1 MVEIV
6 RSRLLLSTQS
16 LAPGNGGI
24 AAVARM
30 TATSLARRCP
40 IEALAC
46 QDAADYAIGAIKV
59 RTFDDRRLPFLLAN
73 LAAIRRA
80 THVIYDFAGTARAH
94 FDLPFRRPYA
104 VWLHGWETWHSSS
117 ARYLRAMSGAALVLA
132 NSDYTMARAEGS
144 IRGGVNVI
152 ACPLG
157 TVEDEPP
164 GHIGP
169 SDGPPIV
176 MLLGRADELFAK
188 GHDLLVEIW
197 PEVTA
202 AVPDARLVLVGGGP
216 ALGRV
221 RDLAAA
227 SPARRSIEI
236 TGFVVDNKL
245 DACWRRAT
253 MFAMPGF
260 AEGFGLVYAEAMR
273 RGLPVVASTE
283 DAGQEINLDG
293 MTGFNVSRSDKKRL
307 AEVIVILLRDRD
319 LARKLGA
326 AGHVRWRERYS
337 FSAFERRLARALAPF
352 FGEETSLSTT

>member
-1 MVEIV
+1 MVEFAK
-6 RSRLLLSTQS
+6 SRLLLSAQS

-30 TATSLARRCP
+30 TATSLSCRRP

-46 QDAADYAIGAIKV
+46 QDTTDYSLGTIDV
-59 RTFDDRRLPFLLAN
+59 RTFANRRLPFLLAN

-94 FDLPFRRPYA
+94 FDLPFHRPYA
-104 VWLHGWETWHSSS
+104 VWLHGWEIWHASS
-117 ARYLRAMSGAALVLA
+117 AKYLRAMSGAALVLA
-132 NSDYTMARAEGS
+132 NSDYTMARANGA
-144 IRGGVNVI
+144 IRAGVDVI

-157 TVEDEPP
+157 TADDEAPAQV
-164 GHIGP
+164 GP
-169 SDGPPIV
+169 LDGPPTV
-176 MLLGRADELFAK
+176 MLLGRADKLFAK
-188 GHDLLVEIW
+188 GHDLLIDAW

-202 AVPDARLVLVGGGP
+202 AVPKAQLLLVGGGP

-227 SPARRSIEI
+227 SPAYRSIEI
-236 TGFVVDNKL
+236 TGFVPGDTL

-253 MFAMPGF
+253 VFAMPGF

-273 RGLPVVASTE
+273 RGLPVIASTE

-293 MTGFNVSRSDKKRL
+293 ITGFNVSRNAKKRL
-307 AEVIVILLRDRD
+307 AEVIVTLLRDPD
-319 LARKLGA
+319 LACKLGA
-326 AGHVRWRERYS
+326 AGHARWREQYT
-337 FSAFERRLARALAPF
+337 FSAFERRLTSATMQFLAI
-352 FGEETSLSTT
+352 